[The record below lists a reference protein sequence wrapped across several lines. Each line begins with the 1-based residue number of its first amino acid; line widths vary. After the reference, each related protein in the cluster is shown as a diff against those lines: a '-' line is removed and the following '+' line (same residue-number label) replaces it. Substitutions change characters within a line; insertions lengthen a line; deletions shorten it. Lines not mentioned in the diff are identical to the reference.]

1 MKKKEITVVN
11 EVSNSIAQMGK
22 RTREIEQKIFQL
34 FAKKNGTM
42 VNSGSSILLLE
53 MNIVNLPKESEVI
66 TLALTSLLS
75 FHY

>member
-22 RTREIEQKIFQL
+22 RTREIEQKNFQL